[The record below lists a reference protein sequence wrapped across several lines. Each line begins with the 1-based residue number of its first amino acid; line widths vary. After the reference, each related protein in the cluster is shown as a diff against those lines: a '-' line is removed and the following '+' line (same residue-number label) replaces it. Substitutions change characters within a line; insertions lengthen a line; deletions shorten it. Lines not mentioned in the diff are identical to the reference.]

1 MRVPLLQIEVAVT
14 TVETEKMQITVK
26 DNGIG
31 FKQEILEK
39 LERNE
44 SIEKGGEHIGIQNVK
59 ERIRVFFGETADMRI
74 ESVPGNTVVTLL
86 LPLMIWNGESENEF
100 TSGR

>member
-74 ESVPGNTVVTLL
+74 ESAPGNTVVTLL
-86 LPLMIWNGESENEF
+86 LPLMIWNGESENEI

>member
-1 MRVPLLQIEVAVT
+1 MYKRQ
-14 TVETEKMQITVK
+14 VK

-86 LPLMIWNGESENEF
+86 LPLMIWNEESENEI

>member
-1 MRVPLLQIEVAVT
+1 MTI
-14 TVETEKMQITVK
+14 VETEKMQITVK

-59 ERIRVFFGETADMRI
+59 GRIACFGETADMRI
-74 ESVPGNTVVTLL
+74 E
-86 LPLMIWNGESENEF
+86 IA
-100 TSGR
+100 

>member
-14 TVETEKMQITVK
+14 IVETEKMQITVK

-86 LPLMIWNGESENEF
+86 LPLMIWNGESENEI

>member
-1 MRVPLLQIEVAVT
+1 MRIPLLQIEVAVT

-74 ESVPGNTVVTLL
+74 ESAPGNTVVTLL
-86 LPLMIWNGESENEF
+86 LPLMIWNGESENEI